1 MSPTSGGT
9 QSSIQTLSHPSKFPI
24 KSPRSYRPNEFA
36 GSVTPK
42 MLSKQ
47 MSIHSPVA
55 RTMANHRRAL
65 SVRSKTSNN
74 TNKNKRRMNRAKSV
88 EIDSSRLGLNNDDF
102 SIHVNNES
110 HHENND
116 FGDSKEGT
124 PMRSFSRTDEN
135 RRSKKS
141 NKSEKSTKSTKAS
154 LTLPLDMN
162 KV

>member
-1 MSPTSGGT
+1 
-9 QSSIQTLSHPSKFPI
+9 
-24 KSPRSYRPNEFA
+24 
-36 GSVTPK
+36 
-42 MLSKQ
+42 
-47 MSIHSPVA
+47 
-55 RTMANHRRAL
+55 
-65 SVRSKTSNN
+65 
-74 TNKNKRRMNRAKSV
+74 MNRAKSV
-88 EIDSSRLGLNNDDF
+88 EIDSSRLGLNNDEF

-116 FGDSKEGT
+116 SGDSKEGT

-162 KV
+162 KVRILQKGDFYNCCYYVIVFLSNTFF